1 VARFSASGYR
11 VAENAK
17 SVTVTIVRSGNV
29 SRDAKVSFATV
40 DGTASARTDYTAAY
54 GRLFFAPGETAKTFS
69 VLVTDDGLDEAD
81 ETFRV
86 KIVEAS
92 NSGAIGTPALAV
104 VTISDNEA
112 APSANPVDTTT
123 FFVRQHYM
131 DFLSREPEAAGLS
144 YWKSTLDNC
153 PSGDTSC
160 DRIQVSS
167 AFYRSPEFQ
176 ERGYWVYRFYETA
189 FGRRP
194 RYAEFMPDMGK
205 LNGAQTAAE
214 QEANKVAFLNEF
226 ISRAEFRTKYDS
238 LTSTAYVDTLLRTVG
253 VTLTQ
258 RTTLINDLTAGR
270 KTRGRVLRDI
280 VETTQVYNKV
290 YPKGFVAMEYFG
302 YLRRDPDEAGYKY
315 WLDYLTA
322 SGGDYRGLVHGF
334 IYSNEYR
341 KRFGP

>member
-1 VARFSASGYR
+1 MARFSATGYR

-17 SVTVTIVRSGNV
+17 SVVVTIVRSGNV
-29 SRDAKVSFATV
+29 SRDAKVDIATV
-40 DGTASARTDYTAAY
+40 DGTANARTDYTAAY
-54 GRLFFAPGETAKTFS
+54 GRLFFAPGQTAKTFS
-69 VLVTDDGLDEAD
+69 VLVTDDSLDEAD

-92 NSGAIGTPALAV
+92 NSGAIGSPALAI
-104 VTISDNEA
+104 VTIADNETV
-112 APSANPVDTTT
+112 PSANPVETTN

-131 DFLSREPEAAGLS
+131 DFLSREPEAAGLT
-144 YWKSTLDNC
+144 YWKNTLDNC

-176 ERGYWVYRFYETA
+176 ERGYWVFRFYETA

-205 LNGAQTAAE
+205 LSGSQTAAE

-226 ISRAEFRTKYDS
+226 ISRAEFRTKYDN

-253 VTLTQ
+253 VTLSQ
-258 RTTLINDLTAGR
+258 RNTLISDLTAGR
-270 KTRGRVLRDI
+270 KTRGRVLREI

-290 YPKGFVAMEYFG
+290 YKNGFVAMEYFG
-302 YLRRDPDEAGYKY
+302 YLRRDPEDSGYKY
-315 WLDYLTA
+315 WLDFLNAT
-322 SGGDYRGLVHGF
+322 GDYRGLVHGF
-334 IYSNEYR
+334 IYSDEYR

>member
-11 VAENAK
+11 VAENAG
-17 SVTVTIVRSGNV
+17 SVAVTVIRSGDV
-29 SRDAKVSFATV
+29 SRDAKVSFATA
-40 DGTASARTDYTAAY
+40 DGTASFRSDYTGAY
-54 GRLFFAPGETAKTFS
+54 GRLFFAPGETSKSFR
-69 VLVTDDGLDEAD
+69 VLVTDDSLDEAN
-81 ETFRV
+81 ETLKVR
-86 KIVEAS
+86 IVEAS
-92 NSGAIGTPALAV
+92 NSGTIGTPGVAT
-104 VTISDNEA
+104 VTIVDNETV
-112 APSANPVDTTT
+112 PSANPVDTTN

-131 DFLSREPEAAGLS
+131 DFLGEPEAAGLS
-144 YWKSTLDNC
+144 YWSGTLDNC
-153 PSGDTSC
+153 PNGDTSC

-194 RYAEFMPDMGK
+194 LYAEFMPDMGK
-205 LNGAQTAAE
+205 LNGTQTAA
-214 QEANKVAFLNEF
+214 QLEANKVAFINEF
-226 ISRAEFRTKYDS
+226 TSRPAFRTKYDS

-258 RTTLINDLTAGR
+258 RSALINDLAAGR
-270 KTRGRVLRDI
+270 KTRARVLREI
-280 VETTQVYNKV
+280 VQTSQVYNKL
-290 YPKGFVAMEYFG
+290 YKKGFVAMEYFG

-315 WLDYLTA
+315 WLDYLNA

-334 IYSNEYR
+334 IYSTEYR